1 MSTVY
6 STLKSGCVG
15 LGQYQQRGVCIN
27 LNPYLNQ
34 GVQDPCNR
42 DTLSF
47 EIDLM
52 DVIKN
57 VTEEI
62 KGYQFTQCGTRSKI
76 SPCGIC
82 SKNGNQ
88 NQQAI
93 FCSNCSQ
100 WYHSKCNGT
109 SVSEYELLMSE
120 DDNIP

>member
-1 MSTVY
+1 MLVWVNIS
-6 STLKSGCVG
+6 
-15 LGQYQQRGVCIN
+15 RGACIN

-47 EIDLM
+47 DQEIDLM

-57 VTEEI
+57 VTEKI

-76 SPCGIC
+76 SKYPCGIC
-82 SKNGNQ
+82 SKNVNQ

-93 FCSNCSQ
+93 FLLEMF
-100 WYHSKCNGT
+100 T
-109 SVSEYELLMSE
+109 MVS
-120 DDNIP
+120 